1 MKLKSFIT
9 TIFTVLIFFTVTLC
23 FHSETILAQEA
34 EQLDV
39 TIASPNKNCSKLQDN
54 SHSTTVSFEAQDT
67 ITITSETAMGGI
79 YVKFNDPVQTWT
91 LQYNNKT
98 EIKGEYGFLHEYAA
112 FSEDVTSCTI
122 TLDSAMAISE
132 ISAYSKGTL
141 PSDVQLWKKP
151 CEGQDR
157 KSVV

>member
-9 TIFTVLIFFTVTLC
+9 TVFTVLIFFAVLYI
-23 FHSETILAQEA
+23 HPETILAQEA

-39 TIASPNKNCSKLQDN
+39 TITSPNKDCSKLQDN
-54 SHSTTVSFEAQDT
+54 SHSTTVSFDAQDT

-91 LQYNNKT
+91 LSYNDKT
-98 EIKGEYGFLHEYAA
+98 EIKGEYGFLHEYAG

-122 TLDSAMAISE
+122 TLDLSLIH
-132 ISAYSKGTL
+132 I
-141 PSDVQLWKKP
+141 
-151 CEGQDR
+151 
-157 KSVV
+157 